1 MDKNT
6 EFQTYFIPLSA

>member
-1 MDKNT
+1 MDKDT